1 MAVITVKTLRGYGGE
16 TKRKLAQSLTAAASD
31 ALDVPR
37 GEITVLIEEF
47 ASENWASGGELQ
59 SDRGKTETM
68 AYDLEALF
76 KKPSERPAEKRAS
89 EKKPAPKAVAKPA
102 PAKASPRTAAAKS
115 RSRR

>member
-16 TKRKLAQSLTAAASD
+16 TKRKLAQALTAAASD

-37 GEITVLIEEF
+37 GEITVLIDEY

-76 KKPSERPAEKRAS
+76 KKPSERPAEKKA
-89 EKKPAPKAVAKPA
+89 APKPVAKPA
-102 PAKASPRTAAAKS
+102 PAKASPRKATAKS

>member
-1 MAVITVKTLRGYGGE
+1 MAVITVKALRGYGGE
-16 TKRKLAQSLTAAASD
+16 TKRKLAQALTAAASD

-37 GEITVLIEEF
+37 GEITVLIEEY

-76 KKPSERPAEKRAS
+76 KKPSERPAEKKAV
-89 EKKPAPKAVAKPA
+89 EKKPPPKPA
-102 PAKASPRTAAAKS
+102 TKASPRKAAAKS